1 MNRIAMLMLVGAL
14 FLTMIPGVAS
24 AAVIQCTTVPCYGT
38 DNSDTL
44 FERVGNGLDDV
55 IYGRG
60 GGDVINADRF
70 KNDRDRL
77 YGGRGNDRLNTS
89 DGDNR
94 DLINCGKGKHDV
106 AILDK
111 GDNVNHKNCES
122 IRYR

>member
-38 DNSDTL
+38 DNSDTIY
-44 FERVGNGLDDV
+44 ERVGNGLDDV

-60 GGDVINADRF
+60 GGDVINADRY

-89 DGDNR
+89 DNDKR